1 MSPFNCPSLFT
12 ILSYLEYDYG
22 VWHPT
27 GGCGAVCEA
36 MARVARSMG
45 VRFRLADEVRR
56 VLIENGRAVGVISDS
71 GEHRAD
77 ALVINADFADA
88 MTRLVPDHHR
98 RAWRDKKLSKK
109 RYSCSTFMLYLGLE
123 GRDDDLPHH
132 TIFLAGDYPDNL
144 RDIEK
149 RHRLSH
155 NPSMYVQN
163 ASVTDPTLAP
173 AGHSTLYVLAPV
185 SHDHPNIDWDAQRQS
200 FRRTVL
206 DQLPKLGIAGVE
218 ERIRFEQVYTPND
231 WRDGMHVYR
240 GATFNLAH
248 SLTQML
254 HLRPR
259 NRFDEIPGTYLVGG
273 GTHPGS
279 GLPVIYES
287 ARISSRLLLEDLGV
301 NAGASPHRYRSVR
314 DAGPRLAPVLDR
326 AAARVG

>member
-1 MSPFNCPSLFT
+1 VQFSL
-12 ILSYLEYDYG
+12 G
-22 VWHPT
+22 
-27 GGCGAVCEA
+27 
-36 MARVARSMG
+36 
-45 VRFRLADEVRR
+45 DEVKR
-56 VLIENGRAVGVISDS
+56 VLIEGGRAVGVVADS

-98 RAWRDKKLSKK
+98 RAWRDRKLKKK
-109 RYSCSTFMLYLGLE
+109 RYSCSTFMMYLGIE

-149 RHRLSH
+149 RHTLSA
-155 NPSMYVQN
+155 NPSLYVQN

-173 AGHSTLYVLAPV
+173 DGHSTLYVLAPV
-185 SHDHPNIDWDAQRQS
+185 SHDHHNINWDAQRDA

-206 DQLPKLGIAGVE
+206 DQLPKLGIEGVE
-218 ERIRFEQVYTPND
+218 QRIRFEQVYTPID

-248 SLTQML
+248 NLTQML

-259 NRFDEIPGTYLVGG
+259 NRFDELPGTYLVGG

-287 ARISSRLLLEDLGV
+287 ARISSRLLLDDLGV
-301 NAGASPHRYRSVR
+301 NADASPHRLPSAREP
-314 DAGPRLAPVLDR
+314 GPKLAPVMDR
-326 AAARVG
+326 AAVRVG